1 MYDIMIVI
9 VYRYTFYNMNFSKF
23 LPDEPPPAPT
33 LLDLILFEGEK
44 RIINIPQEIGKKYF
58 TFGMLLLKDPNA
70 HRITAI
76 EFKWPSDLVRM
87 NTEILQEWVQGKGA
101 SLSWQTLVDT
111 LEKVELS
118 EMAKEIRDVKL

>member
-1 MYDIMIVI
+1 
-9 VYRYTFYNMNFSKF
+9 
-23 LPDEPPPAPT
+23 
-33 LLDLILFEGEK
+33 
-44 RIINIPQEIGKKYF
+44 
-58 TFGMLLLKDPNA
+58 MLLLKDPNA

-76 EFKWPSDLVRM
+76 EFKWANDLVRM

-118 EMAKEIRDVKL
+118 ELAKEIRDVKL